1 MTPTEMPGLES
12 IPENVY
18 LTVGPR
24 EEAPAPTQVVE
35 QETVVELIQG
45 AAETIRELMSPC
57 LTVHHLN
64 DARFTLMRAI
74 RNSPSGECSQSDLA
88 RCLKQSEAN
97 VSTLLDR
104 MRGDQL
110 VSREK
115 SPFDRRRSVVR
126 LSVRGEALL
135 AQAEQE
141 YAARAQGLLRSFA
154 VYEIQAFRDQL
165 RNFIAVCGAE
175 LDLAHAENAVAGRI
189 GDTANAVANPSEGTE
204 IRHAQA
210 G

>member
-1 MTPTEMPGLES
+1 MTADELP
-12 IPENVY
+12 IPENVC
-18 LTVGPR
+18 LPVGPR
-24 EEAPAPTQVVE
+24 DLP
-35 QETVVELIQG
+35 QEVATNHDDESVVELIQG
-45 AAETIRELMSPC
+45 AADSIREMMSPC

-74 RNSPSGECSQSDLA
+74 RNSPSGECSQSELA

-104 MRGDQL
+104 MRGDGL

-126 LSVRGEALL
+126 LSVKGEELL
-135 AQAEQE
+135 THAERE
-141 YAARAQGLLRSFA
+141 YSARAQGVLRSFA
-154 VYEIQAFRDQL
+154 VFEVQSFREQL
-165 RNFIAVCGAE
+165 RNIIAICSAE
-175 LDLAHAENAVAGRI
+175 LDQGDTNPVAGRI
-189 GDTANAVANPSEGTE
+189 GDVTSGDSTPTDGTE
-204 IRHAQA
+204 TRHAQA

>member
-1 MTPTEMPGLES
+1 MTPNELPV
-12 IPENVY
+12 PENVC
-18 LTVGPR
+18 LPVGRLDLP
-24 EEAPAPTQVVE
+24 EAIAANDDNVS
-35 QETVVELIQG
+35 VVELIQG
-45 AAETIRELMSPC
+45 AADTIRELMSPC

-74 RNSPSGECSQSDLA
+74 RNSPSGECSQSELA

-104 MRGDQL
+104 MRGDGL

-126 LSVRGEALL
+126 LSVRGEELL
-135 AQAEQE
+135 AHAEVE
-141 YAARAQGLLRSFA
+141 YAARAQGVLRSFA
-154 VYEIQAFRDQL
+154 VYEVQSFRDQL
-165 RNFIAVCGAE
+165 RNIIAVCSAE
-175 LDLAHAENAVAGRI
+175 LEQGDANAVAGRI
-189 GDTANAVANPSEGTE
+189 GDVTDSGSASSDGTE
-204 IRHAQA
+204 TRHAQA

>member
-1 MTPTEMPGLES
+1 MSPNETPVV
-12 IPENVY
+12 ENVC
-18 LTVGPR
+18 LPVGPR
-24 EEAPAPTQVVE
+24 EAPAVVIS
-35 QETVVELIQG
+35 ETESVVELIQG

-104 MRGDQL
+104 MRGDEL

-126 LSVRGEALL
+126 LSARGEELL
-135 AQAEQE
+135 RQAELE

-154 VYEIQAFRDQL
+154 VYEIQSFRDQL
-165 RNFIAVCGAE
+165 RNFIAICGAE
-175 LDLAHAENAVAGRI
+175 LDQSHAGNAVAGRI
-189 GDTANAVANPSEGTE
+189 GETANEATHSSEGTE

>member
-1 MTPTEMPGLES
+1 MSADELPV
-12 IPENVY
+12 PENVC
-18 LTVGPR
+18 LSVGPR
-24 EEAPAPTQVVE
+24 DLPQVVATNHDE
-35 QETVVELIQG
+35 ESVVELIQG
-45 AAETIRELMSPC
+45 AADSIRELMSPC

-74 RNSPSGECSQSDLA
+74 RNSPSGECSQSELA

-104 MRGDQL
+104 MRGDGL

-126 LSVRGEALL
+126 LSERGEELL
-135 AQAEQE
+135 AHAELE
-141 YAARAQGLLRSFA
+141 YAARAQGVLRSFA
-154 VYEIQAFRDQL
+154 VYEVQSFRDQL
-165 RNFIAVCGAE
+165 RNIIAICSAE
-175 LDLAHAENAVAGRI
+175 LEQGDATAVAGRI
-189 GDTANAVANPSEGTE
+189 GGVANSDSTPSDGTE
-204 IRHAQA
+204 TRHAQA